1 MNISYLILK
10 LLPCSQNWRIVH
22 LYDKHVNSSLIFHT
36 IYFQLRYLRRF
47 KNLKTLNL
55 SDNPFCK
62 QDEYK
67 QYVIAFLSNLEFLD
81 YRLVDQQSVSI
92 IFSYLKVF

>member
-1 MNISYLILK
+1 MYYVYDTKIFSILFIN
-10 LLPCSQNWRIVH
+10 L
-22 LYDKHVNSSLIFHT
+22 
-36 IYFQLRYLRRF
+36 QLRYLRRF
-47 KNLKTLNL
+47 KSLKTLNL

-81 YRLVDQQSVSI
+81 YRLIDQQSVSDM
-92 IFSYLKVF
+92 FKPTEKSDFG